1 MYKFATY
8 LLMGVAIAAA
18 CPAVQADTLD
28 DIKAKGTITCGVL
41 TNSPPF
47 GMQDPV
53 TREPVGYEI
62 DLCRSL
68 AKSMG
73 VKAEIK
79 AVSPQT
85 RIAELLQSRVDVLAS
100 MISYSKERAQQVD
113 FSGAYIAENFYFV
126 VLANSNVK
134 KVDDLAEKR
143 VALVKGSVLEP
154 LTKKRLPEAHILSF
168 ETSAA
173 SFLAVQQGKVAATVF
188 RNSEGKALE
197 HNAGADTKPMRH
209 LDEALLTMPSGFAL
223 RKGDTRLRDT
233 INAYLAKLETSG
245 EGQEIFDKWMGSK
258 SYFKLTREFKF
269 GQPQESWFEKQ

>member
-8 LLMGVAIAAA
+8 LFVSAAFIAT
-18 CPAVQADTLD
+18 CPIVHADTLD
-28 DIKAKGTITCGVL
+28 DIKAKGSLTCGVL

-62 DLCRSL
+62 DLCRKL
-68 AKSMG
+68 AKSLG
-73 VKAEIK
+73 VNAEIK

-126 VLANSNVK
+126 VLANSNIK
-134 KVDDLAEKR
+134 KVDDLADKR

-154 LTKKRLPEAHILSF
+154 LTKKRLPAAHILSF

-173 SFLAVQQGKVAATVF
+173 SFLAVQQGKVAGTVF

-197 HNAGADTKPMRH
+197 HNAGNETKPMRH
-209 LDEALLTMPSGFAL
+209 LDESLLTMPSGFAL
-223 RKGDTRLRDT
+223 RKGDTRFRDY
-233 INAYLAKLETSG
+233 INGFLAKLETSG
-245 EGQEIFDKWMGSK
+245 EGQEVFDKWMGSK
-258 SYFKLTREFKF
+258 SFFKLTRDFKF